1 MSVSR
6 IRQRDLTMK
15 MVYQYSFYPNPEL
28 DTQIGN
34 FLELQ
39 DNLEEEDRALLLSR
53 AQDIF
58 IKIPSIDEQIGSYS
72 KDWDIS
78 RMNKADLSI
87 LRLAVYEILYD
98 PGVETSLAINEAVNL
113 AKQYGGEDSPR
124 FVNGILA
131 RFA

>member
-1 MSVSR
+1 
-6 IRQRDLTMK
+6 
-15 MVYQYSFYPNPEL
+15 
-28 DTQIGN
+28 
-34 FLELQ
+34 
-39 DNLEEEDRALLLSR
+39 
-53 AQDIF
+53 
-58 IKIPSIDEQIGSYS
+58 
-72 KDWDIS
+72 
-78 RMNKADLSI
+78 MNKADLSI

>member
-58 IKIPSIDEQIGSYS
+58 LKIPSIDEQIGSYS

>member
-53 AQDIF
+53 A
-58 IKIPSIDEQIGSYS
+58 
-72 KDWDIS
+72 
-78 RMNKADLSI
+78 
-87 LRLAVYEILYD
+87 
-98 PGVETSLAINEAVNL
+98 
-113 AKQYGGEDSPR
+113 
-124 FVNGILA
+124 
-131 RFA
+131 